1 MNRRVSTLIAL
12 AILPAALVACDEEET
27 VPDAPPAG
35 EAALQREAD
44 ALLDL
49 GAPGVLAT
57 VVTPDEESTVRSGY
71 GDVAEE
77 TPMPWDAA
85 FRAGSFTKP
94 FVATV
99 LLQLAGEGALDLED
113 SVADWLPGLVEGEGI
128 DGSAI
133 TVRQL
138 LQHTSG
144 LPEYLLGL
152 PEMFTEEG
160 FGPAQDA
167 EYTPEELIALAVAQP
182 PAFAPGEGWQ
192 YSNTNYVLAGMII
205 EQVTGNG
212 WHQEVRER
220 IVEPLGL
227 SGTSVPTGG
236 EKGLPEPHAR
246 GYARFVV
253 DMTDETPVFGDPLDV
268 TELNP
273 DVPGAAGAIVTTTE
287 DATTFLRALLGGEL
301 LGEAELALMKETV
314 PAPELE
320 ASWPAAEYG
329 LGLMRLPLE
338 CGDVWAHQ
346 GDIQGFMTRDG
357 VTEDGTR
364 SVAVSVNTN
373 VLLPEGDTPV
383 PEGDATRA
391 LIENALCS

>member
-57 VVTPDEESTVRSGY
+57 LVTPDEEITVRSGY
-71 GDVAEE
+71 GDVAED
-77 TPMPWDAA
+77 TDAVGRGVPGRQLHQA
-85 FRAGSFTKP
+85 VRGDGAAPAG
-94 FVATV
+94 
-99 LLQLAGEGALDLED
+99 GEGALDLED
-113 SVADWLPGLVEGEGI
+113 SVEDWLPGLVAGEGI

-205 EQVTGNG
+205 EQVTGNS
-212 WHQEVRER
+212 WQQEVRER

-236 EKGLPEPHAR
+236 EQGLPEPHAR

-253 DMTDETPVFGDPLDV
+253 DMTGETPVFGDPLDV

-287 DATTFLRALLGGEL
+287 DANTFLRALLGGEL
-301 LGEAELALMKETV
+301 LGEAQLALMKETV

-320 ASWPAAEYG
+320 ASWPEAEYG

-373 VLLPEGDTPV
+373 VLLPEGDTPM